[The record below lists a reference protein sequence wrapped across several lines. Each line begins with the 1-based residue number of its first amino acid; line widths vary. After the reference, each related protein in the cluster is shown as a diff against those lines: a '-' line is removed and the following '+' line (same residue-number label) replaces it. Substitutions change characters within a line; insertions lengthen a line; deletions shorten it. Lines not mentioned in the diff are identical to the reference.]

1 MTIQQTLSIIKPDAV
16 ERNLIDLIINLI
28 KENGLKIVE
37 SRMVQLSREEAEI
50 FYSLHK
56 NKSFFNSLVSYM
68 ASNKVMVLKLEGE
81 NAVEKYRKLMGSTD
95 PKDADTGTIRELYAE
110 NKERNS
116 VHGSDSIESAE
127 TEIKF
132 FFG

>member
-1 MTIQQTLSIIKPDAV
+1 MARSVQPSVAQIAW
-16 ERNLIDLIINLI
+16 
-28 KENGLKIVE
+28 KIVGVRPE
-37 SRMVQLSREEAEI
+37 GDRE
-50 FYSLHK
+50 K